1 MSNNKSS
8 KNKMAG
14 AAAAVALAASIVPL
28 VQPMV
33 DYIVKLVEEQKKL
46 ISVPDLYSKGYPLS
60 VEQAVVILENC
71 GLKATPVKMPIDEA
85 DARYRQCFDC
95 QVIETQ
101 PKAKQKVGRGSS
113 VMVKY
118 ITQDEIDKS
127 QQMFE
132 LAEKCKEEL
141 SLEKS
146 IKQAERTEQ
155 TKRAVSGMIGT
166 VQESIKK
173 VPSVFRKSVKE
184 EQEDNDEQE

>member
-14 AAAAVALAASIVPL
+14 IAAGVALVASVVPL
-28 VQPMV
+28 VKPV
-33 DYIVKLVEEQKKL
+33 IDPLIKLIEEQKKL

-71 GLKATPVKMPIDEA
+71 GLKATPVKMPIAEA
-85 DARYRQCFDC
+85 DAQYRQCFDC
-95 QVIETQ
+95 QVIETK
-101 PKAKQKVGRGSS
+101 PKAKQKVERGSS

-127 QQMFE
+127 QQIFE
-132 LAEKCKEEL
+132 LAEKLKEEL

-184 EQEDNDEQE
+184 EKEDNDEQE